1 VSRLNSRYKF
11 NVAASLSR
19 PCPSDPLLL
28 HAPRKAGKVVSF
40 AKEGCVER
48 EHFLGFR
55 AQGVSQI
62 RKTPQPRSLILA
74 VVSAFLLC
82 IASVT
87 RSADDARLAPEP
99 PLVTLAL
106 AKFRT
111 LTRAERAVLEFADV
125 GKLERGEFAVAGNSA
140 NPADPSNDP
149 AHADKWDVQRNIRA
163 GLIRW
168 MSVDP
173 DAIRLIDPQGIRVIG
188 ARIAGTLD
196 LSQVHVPFGIT
207 LRNCAIPEAMELSSA
222 EISSLDLS
230 GSYTGSIHAQGINV
244 THQLSLAYGFHMKGI
259 VNLQDSALGG
269 FGAMDGHFKY
279 AEEPGYFL
287 APYRMVLNL
296 LYANIKST
304 AYLVYGFEADGGV
317 SLFQAKIG
325 GDLACDSGHF
335 FNPGNVA
342 FEASSTE
349 IVGNVFLTTAQF
361 SQNAVAHGGSV
372 KVNGLMHFAGAH
384 VGSAFLVDQVIFS
397 GSAGQLHGLSAPE
410 MSVRGLF
417 LWRDVTLENS
427 AQLDLSGASLAY
439 IIDQRS
445 SWPAPGNLLIDG
457 LTYSGFQSPEPG
469 DAPGDAATRL
479 RWIGLQ
485 SVFHPQPYRQLAKAL
500 RESGDDSGAIRV
512 LIAEQDAQYQKSSL
526 PRRLLASFL
535 KTTIGYGHQPL
546 LAILWSALVVLLG
559 WQVVSVGARAGVM
572 APTWPENRPA
582 EARKPYEKLSPL
594 LYSLDVFVPFVN
606 LHQEHYWWPDADAEG
621 QYAILGRKIR
631 ISGRMLR
638 RYLWLQIIAGW
649 LLSAIFVAGITGLMR
664 ND

>member
-1 VSRLNSRYKF
+1 M
-11 NVAASLSR
+11 
-19 PCPSDPLLL
+19 
-28 HAPRKAGKVVSF
+28 
-40 AKEGCVER
+40 
-48 EHFLGFR
+48 
-55 AQGVSQI
+55 
-62 RKTPQPRSLILA
+62 
-74 VVSAFLLC
+74 
-82 IASVT
+82 
-87 RSADDARLAPEP
+87 
-99 PLVTLAL
+99 L
-106 AKFRT
+106 AKFHT
-111 LTRAERAVLEFADV
+111 LTRAEHTLLEFADV
-125 GKLERGEFAVAGNSA
+125 TNAGRGEFAVAGISA

-173 DAIRLIDPQGIRVIG
+173 DAVRLIDPRGVRVVG
-188 ARIAGTLD
+188 AKIVGSLNLA
-196 LSQVHVPFGIT
+196 QVHVPFGIT

-230 GSYTGSIHAQGINV
+230 GSYTGSIHAEGINV
-244 THQLSLAYGFHMKGI
+244 THQLTLAYGFHMTGI
-259 VNLQDSALGG
+259 VNLQDSTLGG
-269 FGAMDGHFKY
+269 FGAVDGHFKY
-279 AEEPGYFL
+279 AAEPGDYL
-287 APYRMVLNL
+287 APYRVVLNL
-296 LYANIKST
+296 LYANIKGT
-304 AYLVYGFEADGGV
+304 AYLLYGFEADGGV

-335 FNPGNVA
+335 LNPGNVA
-342 FEASSTE
+342 FEASSAE
-349 IVGNVFLTTAQF
+349 IAGNVFLTTAEV

-372 KVNGLMHFAGAH
+372 KVNGLMYFRGAH
-384 VGSAFLVDQVIFS
+384 VGSAFLVDQAIFS
-397 GSAGQLHGLSAPE
+397 GSAGQPHGLSASE

-417 LWRDVTLENS
+417 LWRDVTLENG
-427 AQLDLSGASLAY
+427 AQLDLRGASLAY
-439 IIDQRS
+439 IIDQRR

-485 SVFHPQPYRQLAKAL
+485 SSFHPQPYRQLAKVL

-512 LIAEQDAQYQKSSL
+512 LIAEQDMRYRKSSL
-526 PRRLLASFL
+526 PRRLLAGFL

-559 WQVVSVGARAGVM
+559 WQVVSVGAHAGVM

-606 LHQEHYWWPDADAEG
+606 LHQEHYWWPDADADG

-649 LLSAIFVAGITGLMR
+649 LLSAIFVAGVTGLIR
-664 ND
+664 SD